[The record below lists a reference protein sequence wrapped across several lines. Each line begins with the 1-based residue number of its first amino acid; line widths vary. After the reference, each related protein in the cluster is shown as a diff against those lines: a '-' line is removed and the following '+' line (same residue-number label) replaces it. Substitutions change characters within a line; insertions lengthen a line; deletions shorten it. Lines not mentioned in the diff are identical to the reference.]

1 MGQPGKKDVKR
12 SHSLIVDD
20 LKVYQKTHKTLK
32 DVNEMIVKA
41 GNDTGA
47 CQGVAK
53 RLDII
58 FERGKMVKGE
68 EFQVLNERM
77 KTIDS
82 AENEIYKFFGVE
94 VADGI
99 QKEVYNRLKEEINR
113 RMNIIIRT
121 ELNNKNLVKAI
132 NTKVIP
138 VAAYPMNV
146 CKFSQSELTE
156 LDKVIKRD
164 LRKNNLLGQQASN
177 ERLYMKRKDSGRGLE
192 SLRNVYEETRLR
204 VGCYMFVSD
213 NKWIKEAWKQEIR
226 KNYKSVKDEIDDA
239 NKR

>member
-32 DVNEMIVKA
+32 DVNEMIVQA

-177 ERLYMKRKDSGRGLE
+177 ERLYMKRKDAGRGLE

>member
-1 MGQPGKKDVKR
+1 M
-12 SHSLIVDD
+12 
-20 LKVYQKTHKTLK
+20 
-32 DVNEMIVKA
+32 
-41 GNDTGA
+41 
-47 CQGVAK
+47 
-53 RLDII
+53 
-58 FERGKMVKGE
+58 KGE

-94 VADGI
+94 EADGI

-113 RMNIIIRT
+113 RMNIITRT

-177 ERLYMKRKDSGRGLE
+177 ERLYMKRKDAGRGLE

-226 KNYKSVKDEIDDA
+226 KKYNSVKDEIDDA